1 MGMAA
6 SAVNS
11 NESPISKSN
20 GLRHCLNYLEYDRS
34 ATVVMMFHATAL
46 EMGVTLSKRE
56 TGSIYQS
63 GV

>member
-11 NESPISKSN
+11 NEAPISYRN
-20 GLRHCLNYLEYDRS
+20 GLRHCLDYLEYDRS
-34 ATVVMMFHATAL
+34 DTVVMMFHATAL
-46 EMGVTLSKRE
+46 DMGVTLSKRD